1 MSTQIIKIDA
11 LQKYYGA
18 KFILD
23 DIKLNLNRGERAALV
38 GENGVGKSTLARLV
52 LGLESPDH
60 GVIDIAQ
67 GVAVAYLPQE
77 LQVADDI
84 AVMEYI
90 ESGVGEINSLRRDM
104 ARLEAKMENGQDLD
118 ALLLEYGCVQELFEQ
133 RGGYTLEA
141 RLGRIIVGLQIDHVS
156 QLRKVMSLSG
166 GEKTSVGLAAL
177 LLQEPDLL
185 NLDETTNHL
194 DRRGLIWLEEY
205 LLGYPNALLMIT
217 HDRHSINRLATKIID
232 LSAVTHSLTTY
243 HGNYDDYLAQ
253 RKARYDQEVG
263 AYHAQVNQLKALQVQ
278 IKETHGHRKASKPSD
293 GDKNIRWHGA
303 QMAERSASRSARSAR
318 QQLNDLEANK
328 RNNPRHIWQIR
339 YDFDPQPL
347 TSMEPLHLQNLSFSY
362 GQDPL
367 IKSAEAVLNKG
378 DRVALV
384 AENGEGKTTLL
395 RLIMRELEP
404 NGGEPGVMPGAEL
417 GYLDQTGNS
426 FNEGQNILDVLR
438 VIRGDSDDYLLTLL
452 HRCGVFRDAHLARRS
467 IAELSLGQRRNL
479 GLACLI
485 QQCANVLILDEP
497 TNHLDLPSLEALED
511 ALMRF
516 PGAILAA
523 THDRYFID
531 KVATAVWHL
540 HEGNLIVE

>member
-23 DIKLNLNRGERAALV
+23 DIKMNLNRGERAALV

-60 GVIDIAQ
+60 GVIVIAQ

-90 ESGVGEINSLRRDM
+90 ESGVGEINRLRRDM

-118 ALLLEYGCVQELFEQ
+118 ALLLEYGRVQELFEQ

-141 RLGRIIVGLQIDHVS
+141 RLGRIVVGLQIDHVS

-166 GEKTSVGLAAL
+166 GEKTRVGLAAL

-185 NLDETTNHL
+185 ILDEPTNHL

-232 LSAVTHSLTTY
+232 LSAVTHNLTTY
-243 HGNYDDYLAQ
+243 HGNYD
-253 RKARYDQEVG
+253 
-263 AYHAQVNQLKALQVQ
+263 
-278 IKETHGHRKASKPSD
+278 
-293 GDKNIRWHGA
+293 
-303 QMAERSASRSARSAR
+303 
-318 QQLNDLEANK
+318 
-328 RNNPRHIWQIR
+328 
-339 YDFDPQPL
+339 
-347 TSMEPLHLQNLSFSY
+347 
-362 GQDPL
+362 
-367 IKSAEAVLNKG
+367 
-378 DRVALV
+378 
-384 AENGEGKTTLL
+384 
-395 RLIMRELEP
+395 
-404 NGGEPGVMPGAEL
+404 
-417 GYLDQTGNS
+417 
-426 FNEGQNILDVLR
+426 
-438 VIRGDSDDYLLTLL
+438 
-452 HRCGVFRDAHLARRS
+452 AHFARRS
-467 IAELSLGQRRNL
+467 IVELRLGQRRKL

-485 QQCANVLILDEP
+485 QRRANVLILDDP

-523 THDRYFID
+523 THDKYFID
-531 KVATAVWHL
+531 KVVTAVWHL
-540 HEGNLIVE
+540 HKGNLIVE